1 MIFEEI
7 LLQTFISNI
16 GVHSYLVVEVGH
28 VPSILFIVVVV
39 SIGAVVARGNAL
51 SIGGRGSVVEV
62 HSVSTMGTLSSRS
75 LRVLL

>member
-1 MIFEEI
+1 MIFGEI

-39 SIGAVVARGNAL
+39 SIGAVVAGGDAL
-51 SIGGRGSVVEV
+51 SLGGWGSVVEV
-62 HSVSTMGTLSSRS
+62 HSICTMGTLGSRS
-75 LRVLL
+75 